1 MVDVCDDRK
10 VAYVLHIAR
19 FLCLINP
26 ERLGATRGTEHDVSG
41 CLMPETLHSTL
52 QPESGET
59 ASQVSIDGES
69 KSQRKEA

>member
-1 MVDVCDDRK
+1 MVDVSDDRK

-59 ASQVSIDGES
+59 ASQVSVDGE
-69 KSQRKEA
+69 